1 MSDLHPAHFP
11 ANPAK
16 FEFDGEVSKIFPSMA
31 ENAIPMY
38 LEAHRLHVSLL
49 RDILDTSIPV
59 TIVDIGAS
67 RGHFFKEICNQL
79 QIDVATGVPNWSMIA
94 VDSSRYMM
102 EYLHDEMP
110 CVTAIVADAVDM
122 PDLPVPADVISMFY
136 VLQFIEDEQDRMKLL
151 RWAYRNLRP
160 GGRLLLG
167 QKEKVFGEL
176 DGMFTEEY
184 YRFRERNGYTRA
196 EIEAKTAALKNSMWP
211 ISPEWLES
219 MCYEAKFNTYAETT
233 KWLQFST
240 SMAIK

>member
-1 MSDLHPAHFP
+1 
-11 ANPAK
+11 
-16 FEFDGEVSKIFPSMA
+16 
-31 ENAIPMY
+31 
-38 LEAHRLHVSLL
+38 
-49 RDILDTSIPV
+49 
-59 TIVDIGAS
+59 
-67 RGHFFKEICNQL
+67 
-79 QIDVATGVPNWSMIA
+79 
-94 VDSSRYMM
+94 
-102 EYLHDEMP
+102 
-110 CVTAIVADAVDM
+110 M
-122 PDLPVPADVISMFY
+122 PDLAMPADVISMFY
-136 VLQFIEDEQDRMKLL
+136 VLQFVEQERDRMTLL